1 MQGDPD
7 VLRLLNEQLTSEL
20 TAINQYF
27 LHSKMQDNWGFTEVA
42 EHTRK
47 ESFDEMRHAEAI
59 TDRILLLD
67 GLPNYQRLFSLR
79 IGQTLREQF
88 EADLAI
94 EYEVMERLKPGVI
107 MCRAKQDST
116 SAFLLET
123 DHRRRGTT
131 RRLPGDPAAADGQAG
146 RRALLGAMRFP
157 AAGIAQRLAAGSL
170 GERYAQARDRQDG
183 DRGGCPSRGPR
194 LRQSR

>member
-7 VLRLLNEQLTSEL
+7 VLRLLNEQLTGEL

-42 EHTRK
+42 KHTRD

-94 EYEVMERLKPGVI
+94 EYEVMDRLKPGII
-107 MCRAKQDST
+107 MCREKQDST
-116 SAFLLET
+116 SANLLEEIV
-123 DHRRRGTT
+123 
-131 RRLPGDPAAADGQAG
+131 ADEEKHIDYLETQ
-146 RRALLGAMRFP
+146 LELMDKLGVELYS
-157 AAGIAQRLAAGSL
+157 AQCVSRP
-170 GERYAQARDRQDG
+170 
-183 DRGGCPSRGPR
+183 PS
-194 LRQSR
+194 

>member
-7 VLRLLNEQLTSEL
+7 VLKLLNEQLTSEL

-42 EHTRK
+42 AKTRA

-67 GLPNYQRLFSLR
+67 GLPNYQRLSSLR
-79 IGQTLREQF
+79 VGQTLREQF

-94 EYEVMERLKPGVI
+94 EYEVLERLRPGVI
-107 MCRAKQDST
+107 MCREKKDST
-116 SAFLLET
+116 SASLLE
-123 DHRRRGTT
+123 GII
-131 RRLPGDPAAADGQAG
+131 ADEEEHIDYLETQ
-146 RRALLGAMRFP
+146 LELMDKLGVELYS
-157 AAGIAQRLAAGSL
+157 AQCVSRP
-170 GERYAQARDRQDG
+170 
-183 DRGGCPSRGPR
+183 PS
-194 LRQSR
+194 

>member
-7 VLRLLNEQLTSEL
+7 VLKLLNEQLTSEL

-27 LHSKMQDNWGFTEVA
+27 LHSKMQANWGFTELA
-42 EHTRK
+42 QYTRK
-47 ESFDEMRHAEAI
+47 ESFEEMQHAEEI

-94 EYEVMERLKPGVI
+94 EYEVVARLRPGVI
-107 MCRAKQDST
+107 MCREKGDAT
-116 SAFLLET
+116 SANLFEKILANEEDHIDYLET
-123 DHRRRGTT
+123 QLELMDK
-131 RRLPGDPAAADGQAG
+131 
-146 RRALLGAMRFP
+146 
-157 AAGIAQRLAAGSL
+157 L
-170 GERYAQARDRQDG
+170 GEALYSAQ
-183 DRGGCPSRGPR
+183 CVSRPPT
-194 LRQSR
+194 SA